1 MATYFKTFWKP
12 WMTLNAPPNLWL
24 LFQAKM
30 NDKSWS
36 KPIIENFLNVM
47 NVCEVDIRGKAHDP
61 GILSCPPLQG
71 FCNVLKYSTELSK
84 QRRHETDT
92 MDMSAQMNVCIGTDE
107 HQHQLEHIRKEK
119 IFSFVIHCDSF
130 ALWCIVVKN
139 KTKSQV
145 WRSSIVAHSKELF
158 RRDFRRD

>member
-24 LFQAKM
+24 LLFQAKM
-30 NDKSWS
+30 NDNSWS

-71 FCNVLKYSTELSK
+71 FRNVLKYSTELSK
-84 QRRHETDT
+84 QHRHETDT
-92 MDMSAQMNVCIGTDE
+92 TDMPAQMNVCIGSASAWT
-107 HQHQLEHIRKEK
+107 HQEGKD
-119 IFSFVIHCDSF
+119 FSFFIHCDSF

-145 WRSSIVAHSKELF
+145 WSSIVAHSKELF

>member
-71 FCNVLKYSTELSK
+71 FRNVLKYSTELSK

-119 IFSFVIHCDSF
+119 IFLSLFTVTALLCD
-130 ALWCIVVKN
+130 ALLWKT
-139 KTKSQV
+139 TKSQV

-158 RRDFRRD
+158 TRDFRRD

>member
-71 FCNVLKYSTELSK
+71 FCNVLKYSTELSNNA
-84 QRRHETDT
+84 DT
-92 MDMSAQMNVCIGTDE
+92 KLTQWTCQLRWTYALALMSISISLNTSG
-107 HQHQLEHIRKEK
+107 RKR
-119 IFSFVIHCDSF
+119 FFLSLFTVT
-130 ALWCIVVKN
+130 ALLCGALLW
-139 KTKSQV
+139 KTPKSQV